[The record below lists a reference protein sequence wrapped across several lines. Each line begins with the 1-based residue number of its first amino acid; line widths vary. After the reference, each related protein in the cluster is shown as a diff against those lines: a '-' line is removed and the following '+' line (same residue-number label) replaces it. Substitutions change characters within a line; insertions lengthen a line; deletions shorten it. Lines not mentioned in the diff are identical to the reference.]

1 MVTRKKGVVLTL
13 TGVFMFLSVWC
24 KAVPQKNDL
33 AMEKDNSASFFD
45 SVGKSFLH
53 QGNYEQAIRVFQKA
67 YVLKKAEGD
76 SLGMVSSY
84 ENLSYAYHLLRRYK
98 KAIYYQMKASE
109 LKNEAINP
117 YFQKVRALFP
127 KANDSLNLTRLY
139 YRFGQFLSR
148 EGKQKQGLV
157 YFREALRLAELMH
170 YDKAIATIS
179 NDLAG
184 EYWDLGEKR
193 LSTQYYKVSLAA
205 AKRLNDSNRIAGVYL
220 NLGDNYR
227 DQGDLEA
234 GMNELLKA
242 LKIKE
247 AIADSSHLS
256 FYYIKA
262 AEIAKDALNWD
273 KWELY
278 IRKAYS
284 VKDLDHCATPMEKAI
299 IYENLGAIAA
309 YHGRVDQAFGYYD
322 TLMDISRKINYINGI
337 KVALNRRAELYKQM
351 GKPQKALLLLQA
363 ADKYLTENPYYR
375 VSGNN
380 SKAEL
385 YMETGKYSKA
395 LKLLEEN
402 IVSPYLPNYASQKL
416 ETLQLLY
423 KVNAKLSRYQEALR
437 WSDSLRIF
445 EDRLRDQDVRKKIA
459 ELETKYESEKNL
471 RLIGML
477 KAKNEI
483 YYQRIRFGILLI
495 FGLVMVIAFV
505 VILARTARLKAEFR
519 ENMLRQQ
526 LLRSQMNP
534 HFIFN
539 ALASIQELIRKGKT
553 KEASFYLNKFASIAR
568 LVLEYS
574 REESIPLEKELDVL
588 QSYIELEKLRSGNHF
603 DYQIHFSDDLETEF
617 IRIPPMAIQPFVEN
631 AIKHGLREKEEKG
644 LLQLSFEDLG
654 DQLKVVI
661 EDNGIGLKQ
670 SRKQA
675 RRYHRSM
682 AMEIFEKRR
691 ALMQKRYK
699 KKLVIRFED
708 LKEKEGR
715 PGTRVIIHLPV
726 L

>member
-1 MVTRKKGVVLTL
+1 MCFKEKRMVYAL
-13 TGVFMFLSVWC
+13 TGFLLLSVWVV
-24 KAVPQKNDL
+24 AMPQNTRPVF
-33 AMEKDNSASFFD
+33 ERENPASYFD
-45 SVGKSFLH
+45 SMGMACLH
-53 QGNYEQAIRVFQKA
+53 QGKYEQAVQIFQKA
-67 YVLKKAEGD
+67 GVLKKAEGD
-76 SLGMVSSY
+76 SLGMILTY
-84 ENLSYAYHLLRRYK
+84 ENLSYACHLLKQYK
-98 KAIYYQMKASE
+98 KAIYYQVKASE
-109 LKNEAINP
+109 LNNETVNP
-117 YFQKVRALFP
+117 YFQKVIKLFP
-127 KANDSLNLTRLY
+127 KADDSLNLTRLY

-148 EGKQKQGLV
+148 KGRQKQGVV
-157 YFREALRLAELMH
+157 YFREALRLAKSMH

-179 NDLAG
+179 NELAG

-193 LSTQYYKVSLAA
+193 LSTLYYKVSLAA

-227 DQGDLEA
+227 DQGELEA

-247 AIADSSHLS
+247 VIADSSHLS

-262 AEIAKDALNWD
+262 AEIAKDALNWK
-273 KWELY
+273 KWEWY
-278 IRKAYS
+278 IRKAYA
-284 VKDLDHCATPMEKAI
+284 VKDLDHCATPIEKAI
-299 IYENLGAIAA
+299 IYENLGGIAA
-309 YHGRVDQAFGYYD
+309 HNQQVKLAFRYYD
-322 TLMDISRKINYINGI
+322 TLMDISRRINYINGI
-337 KVALNRRAELYKQM
+337 KVALNRRAALYKRM
-351 GKPQKALLLLQA
+351 GEPQKALELLQA

-375 VSGNN
+375 LSGNN

-385 YMETGKYSKA
+385 YMETGNDLRA

-402 IVSPYLPNYASQKL
+402 IRSPYFKNYALQKL
-416 ETLQLLY
+416 QTLQLLY
-423 KVNAKLSRYQEALR
+423 RVNAKLKRYKTALL
-437 WSDSLRIF
+437 WNDSLRIF
-445 EDRLRDQDVRKKIA
+445 EKHLRDQDVRKKIA
-459 ELETKYESEKNL
+459 ELETKYESEKNR

-483 YYQRIRFGILLI
+483 YDQQIRFGILLI
-495 FGLVMVIAFV
+495 FGLVLVIAFV
-505 VILARTARLKAEFR
+505 VILARTAKLKAEFR

-539 ALASIQELIRKGKT
+539 ALASIQELIRQKKT
-553 KEASFYLNKFASIAR
+553 REASFYLSKFASIAR

-574 REESIPLEKELDVL
+574 REESIPLDRELDVL
-588 QSYIELEKLRSGNHF
+588 QSYIELEKLRSGNRF
-603 DYQIHFSDDLETEF
+603 DYQIHLSEDLETEF

-631 AIKHGLREKEEKG
+631 AIKHGLREKEGKG
-644 LLQLSFEDLG
+644 LLQLTFEDLG

-661 EDNGIGLKQ
+661 EDDGIGLNQ

-675 RRYHRSM
+675 RRHHRSM

-699 KKLVIRFED
+699 KKLIIRFED
-708 LKEKEGR
+708 LKEKEGK

-726 L
+726 I